1 MFRYPRVCL
10 TQIEAVNVEWRPI
23 EKYSLTASCLSHV
36 IKDKNRIW
44 ARLARWNDIAVVGE
58 RKVADF
64 VDRRKQIFEI
74 SILWLLQ
81 RFCVDV
87 HILKTYT
94 VWTLEQERNVENVGL

>member
-1 MFRYPRVCL
+1 MAHRKVFFYRLLLVACYV
-10 TQIEAVNVEWRPI
+10 VKN
-23 EKYSLTASCLSHV
+23 
-36 IKDKNRIW
+36 KNRIW